1 MTQPGLLTAD
11 FHLKQ
16 NEWSAFTFWLVK
28 ITLPM
33 ESSSSQVSI
42 TLPDT
47 IGMIVLEE
55 CYLLPG
61 CFLPLY
67 IFEQRY
73 RDMLEHALTTS
84 RMFCVG
90 TISDGK
96 LLSVSTAGLVRACKK
111 QEDGTS
117 HVMLYG
123 ISRIRFTGWEQHEP
137 FRIATIEEIPTLT
150 DSSLTELEALKAR
163 ALELLPP
170 PTAETGDSMNSLRLA
185 LAEMKCADRA
195 CDILCYHFVRESE
208 HLEQILSEP
217 KLEKRYSILLDEL
230 ERLQALA

>member
-1 MTQPGLLTAD
+1 MTALSMDYP
-11 FHLKQ
+11 
-16 NEWSAFTFWLVK
+16 
-28 ITLPM
+28 
-33 ESSSSQVSI
+33 SSQASI

-47 IGMIVLEE
+47 IGMIVLED

-73 RDMLEHALTTS
+73 RDMLEHALNTS

-96 LLSVSTAGLVRACKK
+96 LLNVSTAGLVRACKK

-123 ISRIRFTGWEQHEP
+123 MSRIKFTGWEQHEP
-137 FRIATIEEIPTLT
+137 YRIATIEEIPTLT

-163 ALELLPP
+163 ALDLLPAA
-170 PTAETGDSMNSLRLA
+170 TTETGDSMNSLRRV

-195 CDILCYHFVRESE
+195 CDILSYHFVRESE

-217 KLEKRYSILLDEL
+217 RLEKRYSILLNEL
-230 ERLQALA
+230 ERLQTLA

>member
-1 MTQPGLLTAD
+1 MTALSMDYP
-11 FHLKQ
+11 
-16 NEWSAFTFWLVK
+16 
-28 ITLPM
+28 
-33 ESSSSQVSI
+33 SSQASI

-47 IGMIVLEE
+47 IGMIVLED

-73 RDMLEHALTTS
+73 RDMLEHALNTS

-96 LLSVSTAGLVRACKK
+96 LLNVSTAGLVRACKK

-123 ISRIRFTGWEQHEP
+123 MSRIKFTGWEQHEP
-137 FRIATIEEIPTLT
+137 YRIATVEEIPTLT
-150 DSSLTELEALKAR
+150 DSSITELEALKAR
-163 ALELLPP
+163 ALELLPAA
-170 PTAETGDSMNSLRLA
+170 TAETGDSMNSLRRA

-195 CDILCYHFVRESE
+195 CDILSYHFVRESE
-208 HLEQILSEP
+208 DLEQILSEP

-230 ERLQALA
+230 ERLQTLA